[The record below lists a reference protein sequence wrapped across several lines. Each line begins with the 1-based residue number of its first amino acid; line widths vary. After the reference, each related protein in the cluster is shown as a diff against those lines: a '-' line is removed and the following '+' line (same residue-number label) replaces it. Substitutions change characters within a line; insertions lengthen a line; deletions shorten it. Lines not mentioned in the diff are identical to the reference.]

1 MQNLEKLQVQAD
13 KEKLLRKRLE
23 RDKLSKATGAKRFD
37 PSLAFKRTPLQEK
50 ENNQTKKHVK

>member
-23 RDKLSKATGAKRFD
+23 DKLSKATEAKRFD
-37 PSLAFKRTPLQEK
+37 PSLTFKRTPLQEK